1 MTDLNFGIKGSYS
14 YAINAPICSPND
26 LKMKGPNVGT
36 LYVQNLNG
44 HVIVLYLVCSIFN
57 QWLEYHNKK

>member
-14 YAINAPICSPND
+14 DAVNALICSPNGYT
-26 LKMKGPNVGT
+26 MQGPIVGT